1 MADFLQN
8 KISDIKQYLRIKRIY
23 VTIRYYIIKLLDR
36 FDMDHIWIMSSGIA
50 FNFLL
55 CIVPFLLI
63 LFTILGVYLDSSNT
77 IEKLNENLNNLIPLP
92 VEMRNQIT
100 NELLDRIRELS
111 SNTWITGLIGVVGM
125 LWTVSGLFSAF
136 RDVLS
141 RVYNLKIEKN
151 YFILKLRDIIL
162 ALTTILLFLLSLV
175 ATYTVTLIEIVS
187 KGVFGFEVS
196 LSFLQSIVSVL
207 VAYAISYILFYIVYR
222 FVPYQTIPKKV
233 VLFSSY
239 ISAILFEILKHLFSL
254 YILKFANFGRV
265 YGTYAALVIFIFW
278 IYYVAVIFVIGG
290 EMGAIYLNRN
300 RLKIL

>member
-1 MADFLQN
+1 MNFIYDRIKDFQ
-8 KISDIKQYLRIKRIY
+8 QYLKIKRIY
-23 VTIRYYIIKLLDR
+23 LIIRYYIVKLLIR

-55 CIVPFLLI
+55 CVVPFLLI
-63 LFTILGVYLDSSNT
+63 LFTIVGLYLDASLTADKIHDS
-77 IEKLNENLNNLIPLP
+77 LNKLIPLP
-92 VEMRNQIT
+92 TEMGNKIT
-100 NELLDRIRELS
+100 SELLERVRELS
-111 SNTWITGLIGVVGM
+111 TNTWITGIIGVVGM

-162 ALTTILLFLLSLV
+162 ALTTILLFILSLV
-175 ATYTVTLIEIVS
+175 ATYTVTLVEIVS
-187 KGVFGFEVS
+187 KGVFGVELS
-196 LSFLQSIVSVL
+196 LSFLQSVVSIL
-207 VAYAISYILFYIVYR
+207 IAYAISYILFYIVYR
-222 FVPYQTIPKKV
+222 YVPYQSIPKKV

-239 ISAILFEILKHLFSL
+239 IAAILFEILKHLFSL

>member
-1 MADFLQN
+1 MNF
-8 KISDIKQYLRIKRIY
+8 IYERIKNFNHYLTIKRLY
-23 VTIRYYIIKLLDR
+23 VTVRYYVVKLLIR
-36 FDMDHIWIMSSGIA
+36 FDLDHIWIMSSGIA

-63 LFTILGVYLDSSNT
+63 LFTILGLYLDSSMT
-77 IEKLNENLNNLIPLP
+77 IERLNDNLNNLIPLP
-92 VEMRNQIT
+92 VEMRNKIIS
-100 NELLDRIRELS
+100 ELLDRIRELS
-111 SNTWITGLIGVVGM
+111 TNTWITGTIGVVGM

-162 ALTTILLFLLSLV
+162 ALTTVLLFILSLA

-187 KGVFGFEVS
+187 KGVFGFEIS
-196 LSFLQSIVSVL
+196 LSFLQSVVSVL

-222 FVPYQTIPKKV
+222 YVPYQSIPKKV

-254 YILKFANFGRV
+254 YILKFANFGKV

-278 IYYVAVIFVIGG
+278 IYYVSVIFVIGG

>member
-1 MADFLQN
+1 MNFFIS
-8 KISDIKQYLRIKRIY
+8 KIQDVKQYLRVKRIY
-23 VTIRYYIIKLLDR
+23 LTIRYYIIKLLIR

-63 LFTILGVYLDSSNT
+63 LLSILGLYLDSSIT
-77 IEKLNENLNNLIPLP
+77 IEKLNENLNSLIPLP
-92 VEMRNQIT
+92 TEMRNKIT
-100 NELLDRIRELS
+100 GELLDRIRELS
-111 SNTWITGLIGVVGM
+111 SNTWLTGIIGVTGM

-162 ALTTILLFLLSLV
+162 ALVTILLFLLSLA
-175 ATYTVTLIEIVS
+175 ATYTATLIEIIS
-187 KGVFGFEVS
+187 KGVFGVEVS
-196 LSFLQSIVSVL
+196 LTVLQNIISVL

-222 FVPYQTIPKKV
+222 YVPYQSIPKKV

-239 ISAILFEILKHLFSL
+239 ISAILFEILKYLFSL

>member
-1 MADFLQN
+1 MNFILDRIQDFR
-8 KISDIKQYLRIKRIY
+8 KYLRIKRIY
-23 VTIRYYIIKLLDR
+23 VTVRYYVIKLINR
-36 FDMDHIWIMSSGIA
+36 FELDHIWIMSSGVA

-63 LFTILGVYLDSSNT
+63 LFTILGLYLDRSVS
-77 IEKLNENLNNLIPLP
+77 IEKLNDNLNHLIPIP
-92 VEMRNQIT
+92 VEMRNRIT
-100 NELLDRIRELS
+100 GELLDRIRELS
-111 SNTWITGLIGVVGM
+111 NNTWITGIIGLVGM

-141 RVYNLKIEKN
+141 RIYNLKIEKN
-151 YFILKLRDIIL
+151 YFILKIRDIIL
-162 ALTTILLFLLSLV
+162 ALSTILLFILSLV
-175 ATYTVTLIEIVS
+175 ATYTVTLVEIVS

-196 LSFLQSIVSVL
+196 LSFLQSTVSVL
-207 VAYAISYILFYIVYR
+207 IAYAISYILFYIIYR
-222 FVPYQTIPKKV
+222 FVPYQNIPKKV

-278 IYYVAVIFVIGG
+278 IYYVAVIFVVGG

>member
-1 MADFLQN
+1 MKFIYSHIQN
-8 KISDIKQYLRIKRIY
+8 FSTYILIKKY
-23 VTIRYYIIKLLDR
+23 VLICRYYIYKLILR
-36 FDMDHIWIMSSGIA
+36 FDLDHIWIMSSGIA

-63 LFTILGVYLDSSNT
+63 LFTILGLYLDSTVT
-77 IEKLNENLNNLIPLP
+77 IERLNENLNNLIPLP
-92 VEMRNQIT
+92 VEMRNKIT
-100 NELLDRIRELS
+100 GELLDRIRELS
-111 SNTWITGLIGVVGM
+111 SNTWTTGIIGVVGM

-141 RVYNLKIEKN
+141 RIYNLKMDKN

-162 ALTTILLFLLSLV
+162 ALTVILLFLLSLV
-175 ATYTVTLIEIVS
+175 ATYTATLVEIVS
-187 KGVFGFEVS
+187 KGVFGFEIS
-196 LSFLQSIVSVL
+196 LSFLQGTISVL

-222 FVPYQTIPKKV
+222 YVPYQNIPKKV

-254 YILKFANFGRV
+254 YILKFANFGKV

-278 IYYVAVIFVIGG
+278 IYYIAVIFVIGG